1 LCWQVLSFQDRS
13 TADQARVIVGLV
25 LLAEQLE
32 RYLMQAMLAKEQQE
46 DQKEQEEQQEQEQ
59 ENDQQ

>member
-1 LCWQVLSFQDRS
+1 VWQVLSFQDRS
-13 TADQARVIVGLV
+13 TADQARVIVELV

-46 DQKEQEEQQEQEQ
+46 DQKEQEQ

>member
-13 TADQARVIVGLV
+13 TADQARVIIELV
-25 LLAEQLE
+25 LLEQLE
-32 RYLMQAMLAKEQQE
+32 RYYLMQAMLAKEQQE